1 MIDVLFVLIAL
12 AVAIVVILVWRH
24 VHREHQEWR
33 RLHAEKGAEAVTGA
47 ETEERAGPEKP
58 AEVEE
63 GGGPG
68 PAPPHGA
75 EQPPHAAA
83 AAESVIPSALPKGW
97 SLPQPA
103 HVPRPTYWPGFLAI
117 SAVWMGWGAISNV
130 LFIYAGFVL
139 FLVAITCWIRE
150 MLHAE

>member
-1 MIDVLFVLIAL
+1 MIDILFVLIAL

-33 RLHAEKGAEAVTGA
+33 RLHAEKGAGAVTGA
-47 ETEERAGPEKP
+47 GAEKGAEAEKP
-58 AEVEE
+58 AKAEE
-63 GGGPG
+63 GG
-68 PAPPHGA
+68 PAPADGA
-75 EQPPHAAA
+75 EHPPHAAA

-117 SAVWMGWGAISNV
+117 SVVWMGWGAISNV

-139 FLVAITCWIRE
+139 FLVAITRWIRE